1 MLFITSRNKVWPE
14 NYLKAELQKP
24 PFSPS
29 FLNRVVNYSRKPRR
43 NGFETT
49 KQRIWKLHISFF
61 FSERSI
67 HPCVNEFRGKINKYE
82 SRFGVDVSFVS
93 VCRPILVGGKEARR
107 TIGKVSF
114 SPPWRIKRKFPHRYL
129 SRVAR
134 VFELKGGREE
144 RNFRTV
150 R

>member
-14 NYLKAELQKP
+14 NCLKAELQKP

-29 FLNRVVNYSRKPRR
+29 FLNRRELQSKTSSKRFR
-43 NGFETT
+43 NNETKNLEIT
-49 KQRIWKLHISFF
+49 HFILFF
-61 FSERSI
+61 WTI

-134 VFELKGGREE
+134 VFELKGGRRE
-144 RNFRTV
+144 RNFQTV